1 LGKIRKTFNKSQ
13 ICQIRQLE
21 KSVTIIFLIF
31 FGGVLVLERFVSS
44 VELKATSCNIY
55 I

>member
-1 LGKIRKTFNKSQ
+1 VQSFLLQKSAKEAIEKIGRTY
-13 ICQIRQLE
+13 
-21 KSVTIIFLIF
+21 F

-44 VELKATSCNIY
+44 VELKATFCNMY